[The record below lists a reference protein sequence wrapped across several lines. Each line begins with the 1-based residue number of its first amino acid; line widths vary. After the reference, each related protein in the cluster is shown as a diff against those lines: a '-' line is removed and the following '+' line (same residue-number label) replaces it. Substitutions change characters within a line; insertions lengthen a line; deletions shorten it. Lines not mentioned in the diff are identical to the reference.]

1 MNFIVWIQLLILF
14 IFFLY
19 KGSTTTDPCNPNP
32 CQNSGT
38 CTASGSSYTCN
49 CQPGWS
55 GTNCDLASQT
65 CQPNPCQNG
74 GTCYVYGGSYSC
86 QCPPSYG
93 GANCESKEK
102 LRNINDSSVKKELK
116 KKNPIPKGLLCEYSL
131 KRNENPNWSVTKKVK
146 QE

>member
-102 LRNINDSSVKKELK
+102 LRNINDSSVKKNFK
-116 KKNPIPKGLLCEYSL
+116 KKKIRFLKGCFV
-131 KRNENPNWSVTKKVK
+131 NIH
-146 QE
+146 